1 MWNFYQETRAQQ
13 QEAVADA
20 LRGTPE
26 ESAITVSDAAEI
38 LGVDESEIKTLLNS
52 DNAEVGEAREPDD
65 VSESNA
71 AELTSS
77 NRKAVLILPVIVIKS
92 DGIYLFKI
100 KIDVSLIG
108 QRLFFNAFK
117 QTGANSPNAGILKST
132 SAAADDNENDITQ
145 EGGYVFLD
153 DDGKQIN
160 EVPENGE
167 VNVAVKLKAGSTYAP
182 IASVASENDNDNDD
196 DDDNATSSH
205 SSSSNCSL
213 GFGGLAALLA
223 LGFIALKRR
232 F

>member
-1 MWNFYQETRAQQ
+1 A
-13 QEAVADA
+13 
-20 LRGTPE
+20 PE
-26 ESAITVSDAAEI
+26 DVSESDAAE
-38 LGVDESEIKTLLNS
+38 
-52 DNAEVGEAREPDD
+52 
-65 VSESNA
+65 
-71 AELTSS
+71 LTEN
-77 NRKAVLILPVIVIKS
+77 NRRAVLILPVIAIKS

-100 KIDVSLIG
+100 KVDVSLIG

-132 SAAADDNENDITQ
+132 SAAADDNENDITH
-145 EGGYVFLD
+145 EGGYVFFD

-167 VNVAVKLKAGSTYAP
+167 VNVDVKLKAGGTYAP
-182 IASVASENDNDNDD
+182 IASVASENDNDD

-223 LGFIALKRR
+223 LGFIASKRR